1 MPLCKRFTALLTLM
15 LMLAGTVVADEG
27 LTMGVA
33 LDKAGRQRMLTQH
46 MLKSYA
52 LTGMKLRIGADAD
65 LRKAAELFETQLS
78 ELTGFAANDAE
89 RAQIGK
95 IRLLWND
102 LRPELD
108 FPPEL
113 DRAGELNDLA
123 ELLLRESHQLVLLL
137 EQRSGTVA
145 GHLVNISGRQRML
158 SQRIAKSYLLETWGL
173 GAAGLAQQY
182 KEAVEEFQV
191 ALSELQ
197 AAKIN
202 TPEINESLAQVLKN
216 WQIFGISNF
225 SAKYDARVP
234 SLVVRSMDKILG
246 LMNETTALYA
256 QLH

>member
-1 MPLCKRFTALLTLM
+1 MRLTALLTLM

-27 LTMGVA
+27 FTMGVA

-95 IRLLWND
+95 IRLLWDD
-102 LRPELD
+102 LRPELA

-123 ELLLRESHQLVLLL
+123 ELLLRESHQLVLVRAAL
-137 EQRSGTVA
+137 RHRRR
-145 GHLVNISGRQRML
+145 HLVNISGRQRML

-182 KEAVEEFQV
+182 QEAVEEFQA

-202 TPEINESLAQVLKN
+202 TPEINESSRK
-216 WQIFGISNF
+216 S
-225 SAKYDARVP
+225 
-234 SLVVRSMDKILG
+234 
-246 LMNETTALYA
+246 
-256 QLH
+256 